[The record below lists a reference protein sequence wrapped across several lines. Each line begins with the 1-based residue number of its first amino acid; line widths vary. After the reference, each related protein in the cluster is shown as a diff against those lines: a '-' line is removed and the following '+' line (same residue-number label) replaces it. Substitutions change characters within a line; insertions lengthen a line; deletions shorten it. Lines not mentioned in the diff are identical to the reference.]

1 MEWNIGIALLSLIVG
16 VLLGGVSNAV
26 VGRYAAFRESQGIA
40 AALISE
46 ISTITELIE
55 QRGYINALNTL
66 ITRLQNPAH
75 QATYQDMFSVSIT
88 QDYFAVFNSVC
99 PRIGLLGPLSGGVT
113 RFYGLSKV
121 LIEDVNSLR
130 EIQKQ
135 SIMVLTTIPRQPLL
149 QHYINMVT
157 LAQMM
162 LNQGSEVIGGLRH
175 YTEQYFL
182 GRQQRN

>member
-26 VGRYAAFRESQGIA
+26 VGSYAAFRESQGIA
-40 AALISE
+40 EALISE

-55 QRGYINALNTL
+55 QRGYINTLNTL

-75 QATYQDMFSVSIT
+75 QPTYQDIFSVSIT

-130 EIQKQ
+130 
-135 SIMVLTTIPRQPLL
+135 QPLL